1 MEYRCQTISMS
12 HMVIGSKGFFQSIC
26 EVCTTQDCE
35 NPIEK
40 TKVSVLG
47 VVKEM
52 KVYSRGTEPRF
63 VIQCEGYM
71 P

>member
-1 MEYRCQTISMS
+1 MEYKCQTINMS
-12 HMVIGSKGFFQSIC
+12 RMVIGSKGFFKPIC
-26 EVCTTQDCE
+26 EICTTQDCS

-47 VVKEM
+47 VTKEI
-52 KVYSRGTEPRF
+52 KVYSRGAEPRF
-63 VIQCEGYM
+63 VVQCEGYM